1 MQYSIIQK
9 KSKQELFE
17 LINEL
22 KAELF
27 LLRFK
32 NKTGQQDQTHKI
44 KLVRRDIA
52 KALTALKNI
61 ENDQNAAKT
70 SSKKEVKS
78 SKTKETKKQLKAPKE
93 TKEIKKPATKTTKT
107 KTKDTTKDK
116 GVK

>member
-9 KSKQELFE
+9 KSEEELFN

-52 KALTALKNI
+52 KVLTALKNI
-61 ENDQNAAKT
+61 DKEPVVKA
-70 SSKKEVKS
+70 SSKKIVVKEVKTKKIV
-78 SKTKETKKQLKAPKE
+78 KTKS
-93 TKEIKKPATKTTKT
+93 
-107 KTKDTTKDK
+107 KDK
-116 GVK
+116 EVK

>member
-1 MQYSIIQK
+1 MQYNVIQK
-9 KSKQELFE
+9 KSQNELLE

-44 KLVRRDIA
+44 KMVRRDIA

-61 ENDQNAAKT
+61 DNPLVV
-70 SSKKEVKS
+70 KKEVKT
-78 SKTKETKKQLKAPKE
+78 SKV
-93 TKEIKKPATKTTKT
+93 KEIKKVSSKTNNTEKKVS
-107 KTKDTTKDK
+107 KTKDKE
-116 GVK
+116 VK

>member
-1 MQYSIIQK
+1 MQYNVIQK
-9 KSKQELFE
+9 KSQQELFE

-44 KLVRRDIA
+44 KMVRRDIA

-61 ENDQNAAKT
+61 DNP
-70 SSKKEVKS
+70 SVIVK
-78 SKTKETKKQLKAPKE
+78 KETKKVAS
-93 TKEIKKPATKTTKT
+93 KPATEKKSV
-107 KTKDTTKDK
+107 KTTKDK
-116 GVK
+116 EVK

>member
-1 MQYSIIQK
+1 MQYNVIQK
-9 KSKQELFE
+9 KSQNELLE

-44 KLVRRDIA
+44 KMVRRDIA

-61 ENDQNAAKT
+61 DNPLVV
-70 SSKKEVKS
+70 KKEVKT
-78 SKTKETKKQLKAPKE
+78 SKM
-93 TKEIKKPATKTTKT
+93 KEIKKVSSKTNNAEKKAS
-107 KTKDTTKDK
+107 KTKDKE
-116 GVK
+116 VK

>member
-9 KSKQELFE
+9 KSEKELFD

-52 KALTALKNI
+52 KVLTALKYI
-61 ENDQNAAKT
+61 ESGQPIVINSAKEKKVKEKVVKKVKEKVVKQT
-70 SSKKEVKS
+70 KDKEVK
-78 SKTKETKKQLKAPKE
+78 
-93 TKEIKKPATKTTKT
+93 
-107 KTKDTTKDK
+107 
-116 GVK
+116 